1 MMDDMTRRKS
11 PARPLENMPEWMR
24 SLKGF
29 DELRFKRFD
38 AGSKHVE
45 GEGILDEFSEQ
56 PTFKSGT
63 WRIAIAIP
71 RDLAEAAERTDPI
84 LLLPGLAHAID
95 ELESKVGEIVQHCR
109 ASSRSWTQIG
119 EALSISKQ
127 AAWER
132 FSSEE

>member
-1 MMDDMTRRKS
+1 MMDEMARRKG
-11 PARPLENMPEWMR
+11 PARPLEDMPEWMR

-38 AGSKHVE
+38 AGSERVK
-45 GEGILDEFSEQ
+45 GEGILDETAEQ
-56 PTFKSGT
+56 HTFKSGT

-71 RDLAEAAERTDPI
+71 RDIAEAAERTDPI

-95 ELESKVGEIVQHCR
+95 ELESKVGEIVRHCR
-109 ASSRSWTQIG
+109 ANGRSWTQIG
-119 EALSISKQ
+119 DALSISKQ

-132 FSSEE
+132 FSGEQ

>member
-1 MMDDMTRRKS
+1 MNGMARRKG
-11 PARPLENMPEWMR
+11 PARPLEDMPGWMR

-29 DELRFKRFD
+29 DELKVKHLD
-38 AGSKHVE
+38 AGSEHVA
-45 GEGILDEFSEQ
+45 GERGLDMGDQ
-56 PTFKSGT
+56 PSFRSGT

-71 RDLAEAAERTDPI
+71 RDIGEAAERTDPI

-95 ELESKVGEIVQHCR
+95 ELEAKVGEIVNYSR
-109 ASSRSWTQIG
+109 GSGRSWAQIG

-132 FSSEE
+132 FSGEE